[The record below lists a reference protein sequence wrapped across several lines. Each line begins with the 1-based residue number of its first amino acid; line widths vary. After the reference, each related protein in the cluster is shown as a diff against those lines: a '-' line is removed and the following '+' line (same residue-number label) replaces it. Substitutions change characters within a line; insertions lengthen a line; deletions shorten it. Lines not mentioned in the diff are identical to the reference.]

1 MTFIKLEK
9 RPKNKKDRFPDVF
22 DFFPENKVPVEKGE
36 NDDEYFVLFS
46 SQEHELDYYRV
57 VFKFIKE
64 NYGAFS
70 LNLFAQVFNPTN
82 DLFIKISGLKKH
94 GLVTKIIEK
103 S

>member
-9 RPKNKKDRFPDVF
+9 RPKNKKNRLPDVF
-22 DFFPENKVPVEKGE
+22 DFFSENKVPVEKV

-46 SQEHELDYYRV
+46 SQEHELDYYKI
-57 VFKFIKE
+57 VFKFIKD

-82 DLFIKISGLKKH
+82 DLFIKLSGLKKH

-103 S
+103 L